1 MSERRDD
8 APDVSPE
15 REPPEPAEH
24 PAQPFADH
32 WDDDPDEFADTGD
45 DAYLDDGDETGATD
59 DTPAGAD
66 WTPTGAAGVALS
78 LPQRAARR
86 VVRRPVE
93 WAQRPWPNERII
105 QYVVTVLT
113 LTTTTVIMSNVVHL
127 SFLPGRDLIFD
138 DTTPTGGDFGAHVW
152 GPAYLRDHLLP
163 GWFNGWS
170 MDWYAGLP
178 TYRFYMVLPAM
189 AILLVN
195 VVLPYGVAMKLVSIL
210 GVVTIPAM
218 CWAFGRLAKFRYPV
232 PELMAFGGLAFVLDE
247 SFEIYGGNVK
257 STMAGEFSFS
267 IALAILILAL
277 GVLAA
282 GLRTGKY
289 RVWASVLL
297 AAAAV
302 SHGIVLIYTA
312 VTAILLCAVWVDR
325 QRWKYAI
332 TVGVTTLLLS
342 MWWVGP
348 FLLSHDFMTDMKY
361 EGKPDWADSYWS
373 MFFPHDTVLDFIIS
387 GLAVL
392 GFLLC
397 IVRRQLNGVALG
409 VTCLIF
415 IGGVYATRDGG
426 LPGIG
431 LLWNPRLLPYI
442 YLTRYLLMVVGAF
455 ELLTLLW
462 NAMTDRRAL
471 QWPSVGP
478 ATAFFAI
485 PAVSVLLVLGWMY
498 QELPGGQLEVK
509 NEGKPAVY
517 TWGPLSAPQGEEQT
531 KRAQADGWARYNF
544 RGYEG
549 RDQYYTEYYN
559 VVNTMA
565 DLGNNPEYGCGRA
578 NWENNAD
585 NGPYGTTMALM
596 LLPFWTDG
604 CIASMEGLFFEA
616 SGTTPFHFL
625 TTAALSEKSSNPV
638 RQLRYVDHNGAIGVR
653 HAQNLGVKYVMVR
666 TDVAKRE
673 AAAQPDLTLIA
684 QSYPWDVYL
693 VADSDVVV
701 PLAVQPVVVN
711 GRSGDQ
717 RERNLEL
724 GTSWFQ
730 NPDEWAAM
738 PADGGPAEWQHID
751 VVVDEARHSVN
762 ASNGKQDKVDYV
774 VPAETINPVAL
785 PDVTVSNLVM
795 EQQSLSFDV
804 DRVGVPVLVKVSY
817 FPNWQ
822 ASGAD
827 GPWRIG
833 PNMMVVVPTS
843 EHVELSFERAFSDYF
858 TLLLTLVGVGLCV
871 LWRRQGDLEFDSEMP
886 GALLAPAAAAA
897 PPAPDTYVWH
907 PALDTD
913 DPGADADPGAQHLWG
928 RPEDAE
934 TEPDPWGADTPT
946 AAPLDTSVDGLADEP
961 DELGGSE
968 PTRQG

>member
-1 MSERRDD
+1 MADVTGPGALGE
-8 APDVSPE
+8 PDVDVAAGEPEPWVPLPE
-15 REPPEPAEH
+15 R
-24 PAQPFADH
+24 
-32 WDDDPDEFADTGD
+32 
-45 DAYLDDGDETGATD
+45 L
-59 DTPAGAD
+59 
-66 WTPTGAAGVALS
+66 
-78 LPQRAARR
+78 RR
-86 VVRRPVE
+86 VWGRTAERFGREPGLAVE
-93 WAQRPWPNERII
+93 AG
-105 QYVVTVLT
+105 VTVLVVVLGTILVLAT
-113 LTTTTVIMSNVVHL
+113 LNPHNLFSDTTTT
-127 SFLPGRDLIFD
+127 
-138 DTTPTGGDFGAHVW
+138 GGDMGSHLW
-152 GPAYLRDHLLP
+152 GPRYLIDHLLP
-163 GWFNGWS
+163 HLRLSGWTP
-170 MDWYAGLP
+170 DWYDGFPA
-178 TYRFYMVLPAM
+178 YQFYMVVPSLFVVLLHVGLPWYLAIPV
-189 AILLVN
+189 AALSILLALAGWQRERLYRSRWLLFAAGFLLLN
-195 VVLPYGVAMKLVSIL
+195 LALPLSYNRSFKIVTAMGLL
-210 GVVTIPAM
+210 TLPLA
-218 CWAFGRLAKFRYPV
+218 CWTLAKAADLKFPTPPLFAAAGLIFIFNREP
-232 PELMAFGGLAFVLDE
+232 AFNNTGN
-247 SFEIYGGNVK
+247 IIGGNFQ